1 MDEQLSNKIAEAKKL
16 LENLTPEKKEKL
28 QAVINEAE
36 ALLKKPGVTEAEIQA
51 VLDKL
56 KTAMEEAARP
66 GGSEQ
71 PQPPAG
77 EKPALNQTFTASSG
91 LTYKVT
97 AYSAK
102 AKNVTVIGTKK
113 QLTSATVPD
122 TLVYKTENFK
132 VTAIGDSA
140 FANQKNLKSAVIG
153 KYVASIGNRAFQ
165 NDKKLVKITFKGTAV
180 KKIGKDAFK
189 NIGKKAV
196 FNMKKTFT
204 AKNLKYKIT
213 KCTASLKQVTITGA
227 SKKLTS
233 IKIPATVK
241 FNGMT
246 FKVTAVNKKAF
257 KNQKKLKS
265 VVISKYVKSIGSEA
279 FSGAKKL
286 AKIKFSG
293 TAIKSIGKNAFKS
306 IKKKAVFSVKKSK
319 RAYYKKLL
327 KKAKT
332 KNYKVK

>member
-1 MDEQLSNKIAEAKKL
+1 M
-16 LENLTPEKKEKL
+16 
-28 QAVINEAE
+28 
-36 ALLKKPGVTEAEIQA
+36 
-51 VLDKL
+51 
-56 KTAMEEAARP
+56 
-66 GGSEQ
+66 
-71 PQPPAG
+71 
-77 EKPALNQTFTASSG
+77 
-91 LTYKVT
+91 
-97 AYSAK
+97 
-102 AKNVTVIGTKK
+102 
-113 QLTSATVPD
+113 PD
-122 TLVYKTENFK
+122 TLVYKTETFK

-189 NIGKKAV
+189 NISKKAV

-233 IKIPATVK
+233 IKMPATVK

-265 VVISKYVKSIGSEA
+265 VVVSKYVKSIGSEA

-293 TAIKSIGKNAFKS
+293 TAVKSIGKNAFKS